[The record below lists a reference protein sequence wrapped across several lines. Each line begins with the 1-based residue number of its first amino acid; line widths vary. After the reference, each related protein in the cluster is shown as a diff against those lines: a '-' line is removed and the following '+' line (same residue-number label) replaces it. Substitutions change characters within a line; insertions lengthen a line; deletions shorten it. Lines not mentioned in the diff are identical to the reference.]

1 MIKNLPCEQKL
12 VLASSSRYR
21 RQLLD
26 RLGIPYTAVS
36 PHVDETPRSDEKA
49 ADTAKRLALSKAR
62 AVAKTY
68 PESLIIGSDQV
79 ALLEGE
85 LLGKPHTHEK
95 AVLQLQKMRGKTV
108 VFHTALCLLDAKKN
122 EYTLEDVPTQLLFRN
137 LSNEQIENYLRREQP
152 YDCAG
157 SAKSEGLGIAL
168 IQSMQ
173 GEDPNALIGL
183 PLIKLVSM
191 LEQHGLKVI

>member
-1 MIKNLPCEQKL
+1 
-12 VLASSSRYR
+12 
-21 RQLLD
+21 D